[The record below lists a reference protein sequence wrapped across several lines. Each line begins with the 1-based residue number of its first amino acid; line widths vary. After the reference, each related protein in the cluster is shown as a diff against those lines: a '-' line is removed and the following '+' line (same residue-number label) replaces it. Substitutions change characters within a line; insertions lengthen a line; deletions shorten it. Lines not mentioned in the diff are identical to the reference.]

1 MSTVKI
7 AISIEKQL
15 VKRVDQMVQNRVFPN
30 RSKAFQIA
38 LEEKIIRIDKSRL
51 AVECNKLDMN
61 KEQKLAN
68 EGIKGD
74 FEEWPEY

>member
-7 AISIEKQL
+7 AISIEQKL
-15 VKRVDQMVQNRVFPN
+15 IERIDHMVKSKIFPN

-38 LEEKIIRIDKSRL
+38 LEEKIIRIDKNRL
-51 AVECNKLDMN
+51 ARECDKLDQHF
-61 KEQKLAN
+61 EQQLA
-68 EGIKGD
+68 EESLPGD